1 MYCISCFTRRATH
14 ANVVTYIT
22 AEAHHDQLFV
32 FTEYM
37 AGGSLRTQVRRFGRL
52 NEKVIQGYM
61 RQTLTGLQ
69 YLHSLGVVHRDIKVP
84 CALSLLLLLQLA
96 DDLHHSRRCSLCA
109 VLLFGVPAAC
119 QRAG

>member
-1 MYCISCFTRRATH
+1 M
-14 ANVVTYIT
+14 VTYIT

-84 CALSLLLLLQLA
+84 CALSLLLLLLLLLQLA
-96 DDLHHSRRCSLCA
+96 NYLHHSHRRSLCVV